1 MLDAD
6 TDFLFQEGGWTINKD
21 DEYIFVNEEELKIQK
36 GVLKLI
42 VKQITSNIL
51 AGKSIMTMSLPV

>member
-6 TDFLFQEGGWTINKD
+6 TDFLFQEGRWAINKD